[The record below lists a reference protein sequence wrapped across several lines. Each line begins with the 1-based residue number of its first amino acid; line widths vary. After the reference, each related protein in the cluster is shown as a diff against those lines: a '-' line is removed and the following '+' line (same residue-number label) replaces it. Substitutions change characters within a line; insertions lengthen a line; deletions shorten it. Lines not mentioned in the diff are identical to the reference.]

1 MTDILLETQG
11 LKKYFNSPA
20 GEVKAVDGVDLI
32 IRQGQSFGLVGESGC
47 GKSTLIRTILR
58 LLEPTEGKVF
68 FKGRDINSYR
78 KNELLKLRKEMAMVF
93 QDPHLSLNPRMTVF
107 DTISRPLKIHGLAR
121 KKQELLVQIVE
132 LLHTMGMQAEHMV
145 RFPHELSG
153 GQKQRI
159 GVARALAVEPDI
171 IFLDEPTSAL
181 DVSVQTK
188 ILKLLEKARQE
199 RNLTFFFIS
208 HDINMI
214 RVVADVMGV
223 MYLGKIVEI
232 GPKELLLSDPLHPYT
247 QGLFQAVPEPDPD
260 KIIQEVQLEGEV
272 PSPINPPPG
281 CNFNPRCPFVWDLC
295 KEVEPMLKELEDERR
310 VACHKY

>member
-295 KEVEPMLKELEDERR
+295 KEVEPTLKELEDERR